1 MKKPSNKGNGSAIA
15 IIATLEEPDLL
26 QILVEKLAECNVDI
40 GYSLLQVQP
49 GWKAI
54 DTSSI
59 EVMAS
64 VGIHFSQKSD
74 FTNTSF
80 VTSFLFTCIK
90 SVQGKYD
97 LTWSLSLS

>member
-1 MKKPSNKGNGSAIA
+1 MKKPSNKGNGAA
-15 IIATLEEPDLL
+15 IIATLEDPDLL

-40 GYSLLQVQP
+40 GYCLQQVQP

-59 EVMAS
+59 EVLAS
-64 VGIHFSQKSD
+64 VGLHFSDKKDS
-74 FTNTSF
+74 TNTSF

-90 SVQGKYD
+90 PAEGKYD
-97 LTWSLSLS
+97 LTWSHSLS

>member
-15 IIATLEEPDLL
+15 IIATLEDPDLL

-40 GYSLLQVQP
+40 GYSLRQVQP

-59 EVMAS
+59 EVLAS
-64 VGIHFSQKSD
+64 VGIHFSDKKDS
-74 FTNTSF
+74 TNI
-80 VTSFLFTCIK
+80 FLRH
-90 SVQGKYD
+90 
-97 LTWSLSLS
+97 

>member
-15 IIATLEEPDLL
+15 IIATLEDPDLL

-40 GYSLLQVQP
+40 GYSLQQVQP

-59 EVMAS
+59 EVLAS
-64 VGIHFSQKSD
+64 VGIHFSNKKDS
-74 FTNTSF
+74 TNTSF

-90 SVQGKYD
+90 STAGKYN
-97 LTWSLSLS
+97 LTWSHSLS